1 MSTQQIYEHVT
12 ERYSAAS
19 RGTALEYGASVAKAF
34 GYSEE
39 ELADI
44 PKESN
49 LGLSCGNP
57 TAMASLREG
66 ETVIDLGS
74 GAGFDVFL
82 AANKVGPS
90 GKVIGVDMNKASRT
104 GQVSLAVCSIW
115 TIPADPIGQD
125 MLARANEIKAKHNK
139 TNVSFVDAQI
149 TDMSAIPS
157 GTADCI
163 ISNCVINLVP
173 EEDKPLVFNEM
184 HRLLKPGGRVAVS
197 DILAKRA
204 LPEKLRA
211 NMALYVGCVAGA
223 SLVEQ
228 YERYLAEAG
237 FEPGRVVIRDDG
249 ADLNVYLETNPDGT
263 RTVGGTGGNLCCN
276 PSIPSAPSAAPSA
289 SSSCVCCP
297 SKPGAQQP
305 APVSSSSS
313 CCSGDKKSAPAVAPA
328 SSSCSGGKSKTD
340 AVMESA
346 AAAAA
351 AAAAASSSSS
361 CCGGGSKPGQS
372 YAFDEKDLADLEGEN
387 LNELAGS
394 YKIYAVKS

>member
-1 MSTQQIYEHVT
+1 MSTQQIYDHVT

-57 TAMASLREG
+57 MAMASIRE
-66 ETVIDLGS
+66 
-74 GAGFDVFL
+74 VFVP
-82 AANKVGPS
+82 N
-90 GKVIGVDMNKASRT
+90 T
-104 GQVSLAVCSIW
+104 
-115 TIPADPIGQD
+115 ADPIVQD

-139 TNVSFVDAQI
+139 TNVSFVDAHI

-173 EEDKPLVFNEM
+173 EADKPLVFREM
-184 HRLLKPGGRVAVS
+184 HRLLKPGGRIAVS
-197 DILAKRA
+197 DILAKKP
-204 LPEKLRA
+204 LPERLRA
-211 NMALYVGCVAGA
+211 NMALYVGCVSGA
-223 SLVEQ
+223 SLVGQ

-237 FEPGRVVIRDDG
+237 FEAGSVVIRDDG

-263 RTVGGTGGNLCCN
+263 RTAGGTGGNLCCN
-276 PSIPSAPSAAPSA
+276 PSIPSAAPATPSAPAA
-289 SSSCVCCP
+289 SSSCSTKPAVDQP
-297 SKPGAQQP
+297 STTA
-305 APVSSSSS
+305 SSS
-313 CCSGDKKSAPAVAPA
+313 CCSGKKKLAPVVAPA
-328 SSSCSGGKSKTD
+328 SSSFSGGKSKTD

-351 AAAAASSSSS
+351 SSSSS
-361 CCGGGSKPGQS
+361 CCGGGSKPVQS
-372 YAFDEKDLADLEGEN
+372 YAFDEKDLTDLEGEN
-387 LNELAGS
+387 LNDWAGS

>member
-1 MSTQQIYEHVT
+1 MSTQQIYDQVT

-39 ELADI
+39 ELAGI
-44 PKESN
+44 PQDAN

-57 TAMASLREG
+57 MVMASIREG
-66 ETVIDLGS
+66 ETLIDLGS

-82 AANKVGPS
+82 AANKVGPE
-90 GKVIGVDMNKASRT
+90 GK
-104 GQVSLAVCSIW
+104 
-115 TIPADPIGQD
+115 D
-125 MLARANEIKAKHNK
+125 MLARANEIKAKHGK

-173 EEDKPLVFNEM
+173 EEDKPLVFKEM
-184 HRLLKPGGRVAVS
+184 HRLLRPGGRVAIS
-197 DILAKRA
+197 DILAKKP
-204 LPEKLRA
+204 LPERLRA

-223 SLVEQ
+223 SQVAQ
-228 YERYLAEAG
+228 YERYLMEAG
-237 FEPGRVVIRDDG
+237 FAAEGVAIKDDG

-263 RTVGGTGGNLCCN
+263 RTVGGMGGNLCCN
-276 PSIPSAPSAAPSA
+276 PNIPSAAPTAPAA
-289 SSSCVCCP
+289 SSCCA
-297 SKPGAQQP
+297 SNMAVDQV
-305 APVSSSSS
+305 ATAASSS
-313 CCSGDKKSAPAVAPA
+313 CCSGEKKFAPPMAPA
-328 SSSCSGGKSKTD
+328 SSGFLGGKSKTD

-351 AAAAASSSSS
+351 EPPSS
-361 CCGGGSKPGQS
+361 CCGGGSKAEQS

-387 LNELAGS
+387 LNTWAGS

>member
-1 MSTQQIYEHVT
+1 MSTKQIYDHVT

-44 PKESN
+44 PRESN

-57 TAMASLREG
+57 MAMASIREG

-90 GKVIGVDMNKASRT
+90 GKVIGVDMNE
-104 GQVSLAVCSIW
+104 
-115 TIPADPIGQD
+115 D
-125 MLARANEIKAKHNK
+125 MLARANEIKTKHNK

-157 GTADCI
+157 GSADCI

-173 EEDKPLVFNEM
+173 EADKPLVFREM
-184 HRLLKPGGRVAVS
+184 HRLLRPGGRIAVS
-197 DILAKRA
+197 DIVARRP
-204 LPEKLRA
+204 LPERLRA

-223 SLVEQ
+223 STVAQ

-237 FEPGRVVIRDDG
+237 FEPGSVVIRDDG

-263 RTVGGTGGNLCCN
+263 RTAGGMGGNLCCN
-276 PSIPSAPSAAPSA
+276 PSIPSAPAA
-289 SSSCVCCP
+289 SSSCCS
-297 SKPGAQQP
+297 SKPVAEKSAP
-305 APVSSSSS
+305 ASSSS
-313 CCSGDKKSAPAVAPA
+313 CCPGDKKSAPAAAVAPA
-328 SSSCSGGKSKTD
+328 SSGCSGGKSKTD
-340 AVMESA
+340 AVVES
-346 AAAAA
+346 AA
-351 AAAAASSSSS
+351 AAAAASSSAS
-361 CCGGGSKPGQS
+361 CCGEGGGVKKPDQS
-372 YAFDEKDLADLEGEN
+372 YAFDEKDLADLEGED
-387 LNELAGS
+387 LNEWAGRLIGLPGPRKWNGQ
-394 YKIYAVKS
+394 Y

>member
-1 MSTQQIYEHVT
+1 MSTQKIYDHVT

-34 GYSEE
+34 GYSEK

-57 TAMASLREG
+57 MAMASIREG

-82 AANKVGPS
+82 AANKVGPN
-90 GKVIGVDMNKASRT
+90 GK
-104 GQVSLAVCSIW
+104 
-115 TIPADPIGQD
+115 D
-125 MLARANEIKAKHNK
+125 MLARANEIKEKHGK
-139 TNVSFVDAQI
+139 SNVSFVDSQI

-173 EEDKPLVFNEM
+173 EEDKPLVFKEM
-184 HRLLKPGGRVAVS
+184 HRLLKPGGRVAIS
-197 DILAKRA
+197 DILAKKP

-211 NMALYVGCVAGA
+211 NMALYVGCVSGA
-223 SLVEQ
+223 SLVGQYEQ
-228 YERYLAEAG
+228 YLREAG
-237 FEPGRVVIRDDG
+237 FEAGGAAIKDDG

-263 RTVGGTGGNLCCN
+263 RTAGGTGGNLCYQ
-276 PSIPSAPSAAPSA
+276 A
-289 SSSCVCCP
+289 
-297 SKPGAQQP
+297 
-305 APVSSSSS
+305 
-313 CCSGDKKSAPAVAPA
+313 
-328 SSSCSGGKSKTD
+328 
-340 AVMESA
+340 
-346 AAAAA
+346 
-351 AAAAASSSSS
+351 
-361 CCGGGSKPGQS
+361 
-372 YAFDEKDLADLEGEN
+372 YAFEKKDLADLEGEN
-387 LNELAGS
+387 LNEWAGS

>member
-1 MSTQQIYEHVT
+1 MSTQQIYNHVT

-57 TAMASLREG
+57 MAMASIREG

-90 GKVIGVDMNKASRT
+90 GKVIGVDMNK
-104 GQVSLAVCSIW
+104 
-115 TIPADPIGQD
+115 D

-139 TNVSFVDAQI
+139 TNVSFVDAHI

-173 EEDKPLVFNEM
+173 EADKPLVFREM
-184 HRLLKPGGRVAVS
+184 HRLLKPGGRIAIS
-197 DILAKRA
+197 DILAKKP
-204 LPEKLRA
+204 LPERLRA
-211 NMALYVGCVAGA
+211 NMALYVGCVSGA

-237 FEPGRVVIRDDG
+237 FEAGSVVIRNDG

-263 RTVGGTGGNLCCN
+263 RTAGGTGGNLCCN
-276 PSIPSAPSAAPSA
+276 PSIPSAAPATPSAPAA
-289 SSSCVCCP
+289 SSCCS
-297 SKPGAQQP
+297 SKPAVDQP
-305 APVSSSSS
+305 STKASSS
-313 CCSGDKKSAPAVAPA
+313 CCSGENKSAPVVAPA
-328 SSSCSGGKSKTD
+328 SSGFSGGKSKVD
-340 AVMESA
+340 AVMES
-346 AAAAA
+346 A

-361 CCGGGSKPGQS
+361 CCGGGSKPDQS
-372 YAFDEKDLADLEGEN
+372 YAFDEKDLTDLEGEN
-387 LNELAGS
+387 LNDWAGS